1 MDFGR
6 AFRGDGFT
14 KNVDRSESSFSVKKL
29 VDAITAQLYFIG
41 WRIVRWLP
49 EKTAY
54 KLFSRGADFLV
65 ARNGKSVR
73 RLRSNLIRVKP
84 GYSVQA
90 MDALV
95 TQAMRSYMRYWCDTF
110 RFPDWSNERMTSTVQ
125 VHNEHLLMEA
135 IAAKTGVIVA
145 LPHAGNWDHAGA
157 FFCNKG
163 VKLVTVVERLKPER
177 LFNKFLEYRQAIG
190 MEALPVDGR
199 VIATLASRLR
209 SGQLVALVADRDLSR
224 TGISVKFF
232 DGIARMPA
240 GPAVLALNTGA
251 PLLSAYVSYTDTG
264 IHIDFQA
271 VEVPLDGDKEARV
284 RSLVQ
289 QCADHFASGIARAPQ
304 DWHMLQRIWVDGDFK
319 ERSDV

>member
-1 MDFGR
+1 M
-6 AFRGDGFT
+6 
-14 KNVDRSESSFSVKKL
+14 DRSESSFSVKKL

-157 FFCNKG
+157 F
-163 VKLVTVVERLKPER
+163 
-177 LFNKFLEYRQAIG
+177 FNKFLEYRQAIG